1 MPRHSRQEQI
11 LQLKAVKRTW
21 GTEFNKQLELGV
33 KSPISRFYKYYQE
46 QSDKAIEIFKR
57 KGSIDAGDMVIMFT
71 NNDYIKLYESLYE
84 SVGLRFAKWYAGN
97 FDKFLQKAANPG
109 ANVDTWRTTFKSKGA
124 QVAGERISLVQGS
137 AKRNLMNVTRRLM
150 MDDTFIESGYEDKA
164 RMLRSK
170 FKQYNQY
177 QAERLVRT
185 EATFIANY
193 ATHESAKT
201 IFPGA
206 DMQKEWISVNMG
218 DYPRHLP
225 KHKADHRVMDGVV
238 VDFDKPFQ
246 VPTINGMENLMVPGD
261 PNGSSY
267 NVINCRCTSAPF
279 PKPGAQAVTELQDL
293 NFGLAGQMAEQ
304 SLYDLAEAVQT
315 ATDIAIAQATKEV
328 IDFIDAETIE
338 EAENYLLNNKIINT
352 KANYSGLSLEE
363 ANNINKVIYKN
374 VNSIKENIDFERIQ
388 TIKTVKSNQSYVFR
402 ASADGLKI
410 NLNTFNKSNLDA
422 IYTDNRIS
430 TIEKRIERKLRNIDN
445 YPLEEQ
451 NVILENINKWKQEIS
466 DLQNVKMFYADNLD
480 EVITHEFG
488 HYVESNVLRNPK
500 NFNLINDFADSNF
513 RNSNNIVWDS
523 TLQAR
528 LDNIAFKEGIK
539 VSEYAT
545 KNAEEYIAE
554 SWIAFTKKD
563 YDIINPE
570 LLKIFKLISNGY

>member
-57 KGSIDAGDMVIMFT
+57 KGSVDAGDMVTMFT

-206 DMQKEWISVNMG
+206 DMQKEWISVSMG
-218 DYPRHLP
+218 DYPRRLP

-315 ATDIAIAQATKEV
+315 VAAETVAVANTVAKEPVEEVVDELAAKKEAMRPDAWNIVVPKDAEFNDDFLGLLERKIKIAKGSKSYQQG
-328 IDFIDAETIE
+328 DFISIDTKRFGSDTIGRVM
-338 EAENYLLNNKIINT
+338 A
-352 KANYSGLSLEE
+352 
-363 ANNINKVIYKN
+363 
-374 VNSIKENIDFERIQ
+374 
-388 TIKTVKSNQSYVFR
+388 
-402 ASADGLKI
+402 
-410 NLNTFNKSNLDA
+410 
-422 IYTDNRIS
+422 
-430 TIEKRIERKLRNIDN
+430 
-445 YPLEEQ
+445 
-451 NVILENINKWKQEIS
+451 
-466 DLQNVKMFYADNLD
+466 
-480 EVITHEFG
+480 HEFG
-488 HYVESNVLRNPK
+488 HAIHIQRKWCVPYMKHSIDEV
-500 NFNLINDFADSNF
+500 SNF
-513 RNSNNIVWDS
+513 YKLQLKKLQLQNRNAPGVKKIWDETGNFS
-523 TLQAR
+523 MGHRNKIRADFPDLTDSQFREAYCGMA
-528 LDNIAFKEGIK
+528 DFFGAM
-539 VSEYAT
+539 T
-545 KNAEEYIAE
+545 KNTVGWGHTSTYYRNV
-554 SWIAFTKKD
+554 SWRHTEMLAHAFENKYFGNPVFKKL
-563 YDIINPE
+563 YPE
-570 LLKIFKLISNGY
+570 LYDDTIKWIDELIKL

>member
-21 GTEFNKQLELGV
+21 GTEFNKQIELGV

-46 QSDKAIEIFKR
+46 QSDRAIEIFKR
-57 KGSIDAGDMVIMFT
+57 KGSIDAGDMVTMFT

-170 FKQYNQY
+170 FKQYNKY

-261 PNGSSY
+261 PNGSGY

-315 ATDIAIAQATKEV
+315 ATGAAVAEATQIAEKPLDEALESLDDFAESDSTTIKEAKLKLDYMFAQNGINV
-328 IDFIDAETIE
+328 
-338 EAENYLLNNKIINT
+338 ENISAARYVTLDVLNGYNRQISKLLKKYNVDKDYNIGWEGSTRIQFKSEIHVLG
-352 KANYSGLSLEE
+352 KVSRAYSVRGDRVSLELVNFGSNGGD
-363 ANNINKVIYKN
+363 ARDRIRN
-374 VNSIKENIDFERIQ
+374 VVSDRFIKRWSSAVDED
-388 TIKTVKSNQSYVFR
+388 KLHLATV
-402 ASADGLKI
+402 
-410 NLNTFNKSNLDA
+410 
-422 IYTDNRIS
+422 
-430 TIEKRIERKLRNIDN
+430 
-445 YPLEEQ
+445 
-451 NVILENINKWKQEIS
+451 
-466 DLQNVKMFYADNLD
+466 
-480 EVITHEFG
+480 THEFA
-488 HYVESNVLRNPK
+488 HIITNRRLVKIDKVADEFYSKLRH
-500 NFNLINDFADSNF
+500 L
-513 RNSNNIVWDS
+513 R
-523 TLQAR
+523 
-528 LDNIAFKEGIK
+528 
-539 VSEYAT
+539 SEYDREM
-545 KNAEEYIAE
+545 KNALSMNNYKQANELWLGEYAE
-554 SWIAFTKKD
+554 HNIDEFLAEGFAEYNLSS
-563 YDIINPE
+563 NPS
-570 LLKIFKLISNGY
+570 KYAKLIGELVDEYYKK

>member
-21 GTEFNKQLELGV
+21 GTEFNRQIELGV
-33 KSPISRFYKYYQE
+33 RSPISRFYKYYQE
-46 QSDKAIEIFKR
+46 QSDRAVEIFKR
-57 KGSIDAGDMVIMFT
+57 KGSIDAGDMVTMFT

-206 DMQKEWISVNMG
+206 DMQKEWISVSMG

-315 ATDIAIAQATKEV
+315 VA
-328 IDFIDAETIE
+328 AETIAVANTVAKE
-338 EAENYLLNNKIINT
+338 PVKEVVDDFVEAKTIKEAKEKVKEIFAESGINIKSIRVNRDFTLDRFNKYNRQLLKLSREYKLDNTYNGVNDISLIFNSSGSASGYVTRYLQ
-352 KANYSGLSLEE
+352 SGNLK
-363 ANNINKVIYKN
+363 NINFGHRPP
-374 VNSIKENIDFERIQ
+374 DFKHHNRI
-388 TIKTVKSNQSYVFR
+388 ISSDKFNPRVF
-402 ASADGLKI
+402 SAVDEV
-410 NLNTFNKSNLDA
+410 NLDVSTLTHETFHLL
-422 IYTDNRIS
+422 TDYD
-430 TIEKRIERKLRNIDN
+430 TIANKNTVAKEFFEKLYQIERQYNDELRA
-445 YPLEEQ
+445 LHAAEKFKE
-451 NVILENINKWKQEIS
+451 INEIYLGKYS
-466 DLQNVKMFYADNLD
+466 RTNLD
-480 EVITHEFG
+480 EFG
-488 HYVESNVLRNPK
+488 AEG
-500 NFNLINDFADSNF
+500 FAEYKL
-513 RNSNNIVWDS
+513 NSNPS
-523 TLQAR
+523 KYAR
-528 LDNIAFKEGIK
+528 LIGELIDEYFKR
-539 VSEYAT
+539 
-545 KNAEEYIAE
+545 
-554 SWIAFTKKD
+554 
-563 YDIINPE
+563 
-570 LLKIFKLISNGY
+570 